1 MKNRNKELI
10 KNTVILMIGQFV
22 PKIMALIVLPI
33 LTGYL
38 SKTDYGLY
46 DLTLTV
52 ASFCIPLI
60 SVQIQQA
67 VFRYLI
73 ERDSDKTDIIS
84 SSLMFLLFMYTIS
97 SGIIISIWYFYIK
110 NITLSVLFMVAYIF
124 EAVLSWIGQVVRGL
138 GKNLNYSLA
147 YAIYSV
153 MFVLILCIGVMLT
166 VEINLKY
173 VVLAMIISYAVSILF
188 LLATCNIKK
197 YICIMKINLQT
208 IRQLVLFSGPMVI
221 SAVALWV
228 VNLSDRFCISAFL
241 GLEVNAIYAVSNKI
255 PNLINSFYSVF
266 NLAWTENTSRLT
278 DKEKKDGYYSK
289 FFEEFYALLVGMILC
304 LITLSPLLFKIL
316 ISNQYKDAYGL
327 MSWLY
332 AGVFFSSLVA
342 FFGSI
347 YVGEKK
353 TKEVG
358 ISSIIGA
365 ILNLAINLV
374 FMKKFGVIIAALST
388 IISYFAILLYR
399 AFDIKKYVII
409 SYSLK
414 RISVGGILIVI
425 LATINNSFSWMS
437 SLVSVII
444 TVGYNVIYNKV
455 VCHKIIK
462 MGFKKEEKNNV

>member
-10 KNTVILMIGQFV
+10 KNTIILMIGQFV

-73 ERDSDKTDIIS
+73 EKNSDKISIIS
-84 SSLMFLLFMYTIS
+84 SSLFFLLFMYVLS
-97 SGIIISIWYFYIK
+97 SGVIIGVWYVYIK
-110 NITLSVLFMVAYIF
+110 NIVLSILFMTAYIF
-124 EAVLSWIGQVVRGL
+124 EAILSWTGQVVRGL

-153 MFVLILCIGVMLT
+153 MFVLLLSAYLMITTELDLEHVMM
-166 VEINLKY
+166 
-173 VVLAMIISYAVSILF
+173 AMIVSYAVSVIFLF
-188 LLATCNIKK
+188 VTCDVKK
-197 YICIMKINLQT
+197 YICIVKINLQR
-208 IRQLVLFSGPMVI
+208 IKQLISFSGPMVI

-228 VNLSDRFCISAFL
+228 VNLSDRFCVSAFL

-278 DKEKKDGYYSK
+278 DKEKKAGYYSK
-289 FFEEFYALLVGMILC
+289 FFEEFYSLLVGMILC
-304 LITLSPLLFKIL
+304 LITVSPLMFKIL
-316 ISNQYKDAYGL
+316 INNQYKEAYSL

-332 AGVFFSSLVA
+332 IGVFFSSLVS
-342 FFGSI
+342 FLGSI

-358 ISSIIGA
+358 ISSMIGA
-365 ILNLAINLV
+365 ILNLAINLI
-374 FMKKFGVIIAALST
+374 FMKNYGVIIAAIST
-388 IISYFAILLYR
+388 IISYLVILLYR
-399 AFDIKKYVII
+399 AFDIRKYV
-409 SYSLK
+409 
-414 RISVGGILIVI
+414 LINYNLRKIFAGVAVITI
-425 LATINNSFSWMS
+425 LAVINNYFSWMRS
-437 SLVSVII
+437 FASII
-444 TVGYNVIYNKV
+444 IAVGYNVIYNRAICQKV
-455 VCHKIIK
+455 LRMSLK
-462 MGFKKEEKNNV
+462 KNNV